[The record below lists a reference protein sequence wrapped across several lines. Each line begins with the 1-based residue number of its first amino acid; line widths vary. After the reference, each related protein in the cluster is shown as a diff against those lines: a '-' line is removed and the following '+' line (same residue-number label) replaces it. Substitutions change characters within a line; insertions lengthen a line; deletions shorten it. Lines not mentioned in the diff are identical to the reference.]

1 MFKLLPNLLTIL
13 RFFLSLLG
21 AYYLYKK
28 SFFPSLLLYGT
39 AFLTDF
45 LDGYIARKFK
55 VCSFWGTLLD
65 PLADKVAIF
74 SFLAV
79 LLFGEF
85 KYKPSLLIVSI
96 LFLKELVVVLG
107 SILFLGR
114 GVLPKPNLLG
124 KTAVSLLFLYGIV
137 LIWGNASGRDITF
150 LKVLLE
156 VAVLSTLLGALLLY
170 LKEGKYRLKK
180 PQRL

>member
-13 RFFLSLLG
+13 RIFLSLLG

-28 SFFPSLLLYGT
+28 SFFSSLLLYGA

-85 KYKPSLLIVSI
+85 KYQPSLLIVSI
-96 LFLKELVVVLG
+96 LFLKELIVVLG
-107 SILFLGR
+107 SSLFLGR
-114 GVLPKPNLLG
+114 GILPKPNLLG
-124 KTAVSLLFLYGIV
+124 KTAVALLFFYGLV
-137 LIWGNASGRDITF
+137 LISGNALGWDITF
-150 LKVLLE
+150 LKELLE
-156 VAVLSTLLGALLLY
+156 VAILLTLLGALLLY
-170 LKEGKYRLKK
+170 LKEGKSHLRK
-180 PQRL
+180 PQRV